1 MNMEFLFRS
10 HGMFWNWTVIVEK
23 LQEYIENH
31 INGKLQM
38 NEFYLIKET
47 STMKKILNF
56 FRY

>member
-1 MNMEFLFRS
+1 
-10 HGMFWNWTVIVEK
+10 MFWNWTVIVEK